1 MVVSKLW
8 SLVSGSR
15 EENQNMKK
23 KNTKTRKQKFESQ
36 TKTNK
41 MDIQEVNGGEDTKLR
56 ATDWLS
62 SLRGRLRQAYG
73 PSSESQSHR
82 ADQFGHY

>member
-1 MVVSKLW
+1 
-8 SLVSGSR
+8 
-15 EENQNMKK
+15 
-23 KNTKTRKQKFESQ
+23 
-36 TKTNK
+36 

-82 ADQFGHY
+82 ANQFGHY